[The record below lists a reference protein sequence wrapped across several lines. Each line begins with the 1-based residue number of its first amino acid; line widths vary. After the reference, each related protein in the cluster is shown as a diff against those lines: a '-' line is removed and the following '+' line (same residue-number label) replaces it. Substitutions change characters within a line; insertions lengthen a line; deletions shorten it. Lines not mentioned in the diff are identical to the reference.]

1 MTTTFRVVDLFAGC
15 GGLTQG
21 FQDVA
26 RDKKL
31 GVRYEV
37 VAAVEADR
45 AAAATY
51 AANFGRDHLHHLKIE
66 DWRTEDIPAA
76 AADGT
81 PGADVVVGGPPCQGF
96 SNLGRRDPGDPRNQ
110 LWREYVRVLD
120 LIKPYYF
127 VMENVAAF
135 FRSPEWEIFQEE
147 LESGALQDYEADA
160 YVLNAAEFG
169 VPQVRKRA
177 IVIGRRKDRRPVP
190 APVGR
195 FAGRPEKWKTVE
207 DALDGR
213 LEPQVP
219 TDAINLPDDLFP
231 FDDAS
236 LPGAFKT
243 SELHLTRNLT
253 ELSRLR
259 FADIPYGGN
268 RTDIHP
274 SRLARCWVG
283 HTSGSMDVM
292 GRLVWEKPSVT
303 IRTEFVKPEKGRYL
317 HPDENRPITHA
328 EAALLQTF
336 PTDFLWCGSK
346 VQIAKQIGNAVPVK
360 LANELGKLIAR
371 ELLNPVSASVERA
384 PRRTATSKRKAV

>member
-26 RDKKL
+26 SDRGL
-31 GVRYEV
+31 GVRFEV

-66 DWRTEDIPAA
+66 DWKDEDIPV
-76 AADGT
+76 ADDDGS
-81 PGADVVVGGPPCQGF
+81 PGAEVVVGGPPCQGF
-96 SNLGRRDPGDPRNQ
+96 SNLGRRDPLDPRNQ
-110 LWREYVRVLD
+110 LWREYTRVLN
-120 LIKPYYF
+120 LIRPHYF

-135 FRSPEWEIFQEE
+135 FKSPEWQIFRRE
-147 LESGALQDYEADA
+147 LESGALQGYEADS
-160 YVLNAAEFG
+160 YILNAAEFG

-177 IVIGRRKDRRPVP
+177 IVIGRRRDRPPVP
-190 APVGR
+190 APAGR
-195 FAGRPEKWKTVE
+195 LAGRPDKWKTVG
-207 DALDGR
+207 DALKR
-213 LEPQVP
+213 LPQQVSAGVI
-219 TDAINLPDDLFP
+219 DLPDDLFT
-231 FDDAS
+231 FDGVS

-243 SELHLTRNLT
+243 SQLHLSRRLT
-253 ELSRLR
+253 ALSRRR

-274 SRLARCWVG
+274 SRQARCWIG
-283 HTSGSMDVM
+283 HNSGSMDVM

-303 IRTEFVKPEKGRYL
+303 IRTEFHKPEKGRYL
-317 HPDENRPITHA
+317 HPEQDRPITPA

-336 PTDFLWCGSK
+336 PLDFLWCGAK
-346 VQIAKQIGNAVPVK
+346 VHVAKQIGNAVPVK
-360 LANELGKLIAR
+360 LATDLGKLIAR
-371 ELLNPVSASVERA
+371 ELLH
-384 PRRTATSKRKAV
+384 